1 MNTNATES
9 VFSADRVERSQDS
22 TRRHFFGRSALGVG
36 TFALSHLMSQELLAG
51 DTSISVPG
59 TGGVLRQF
67 HHSPRA
73 KRILYLFMSGGP
85 SQIDLFDYKPRLN
98 EDNGAE
104 LPESVRR
111 GQRLTGMSGNQ
122 ATLPLAGSI
131 FKFSQHGQSGAW
143 LSDLLPFTAS
153 VADDLCFVK
162 TVFTEAINH
171 DPAITYIQTGAQV
184 AGRPSLGAWLDY
196 GLGSLNENL
205 PAFCV
210 LVTKN
215 KGGQPL
221 YSRLWG
227 SGFLPANHQGVQLR
241 AGSDPVLYLSNP
253 PGVSASSRRKLLDG
267 LNALHQQQ
275 YERRLDPLIEQR
287 VRQSEMAFR
296 MQSSVPEVA
305 DFSDEPEHI
314 FELYG
319 PDSRTPGTFA
329 SNCLLARRLLERD
342 VRCVQLFHRDWDHHG
357 GLPGGIRSECQQV
370 DQPSAAIIKD
380 LKQRGLLEDTLV
392 VWGGEFGRTA
402 YSQGKLTATDYG
414 RDHHPRCFTMW
425 LAGGGV
431 QPGLSY
437 GVTDEYSYN
446 IFEDPVHIHDL
457 NTTILYLLGVD
468 HQRLTYKY
476 QGRHYRLTDVHGELV
491 SGIIS

>member
-1 MNTNATES
+1 MNAADLQ
-9 VFSADRVERSQDS
+9 FSTANNERNLW
-22 TRRHFFGRSALGVG
+22 TRRHFFGRSALGAG
-36 TFALSHLMSQELLAG
+36 TFALSQLIGGELSAADASYSATG
-51 DTSISVPG
+51 S
-59 TGGVLRQF
+59 GGVLQRF
-67 HHSPRA
+67 HHPPRA

-85 SQIDLFDYKPRLN
+85 SQLDLFDYKPRLN
-98 EDNGAE
+98 QDNGTE
-104 LPESVRR
+104 LPDSVRR

-122 ATLPLAGSI
+122 ASLPLAGSI
-131 FKFSQHGQSGAW
+131 FKFSQHGESGAW
-143 LSDLLPFTAS
+143 LSELLPYTAG

-196 GLGSLNENL
+196 GLGSLNDNL

-253 PGVSASSRRKLLDG
+253 AGVSVASRRKLLDG
-267 LNALHQQQ
+267 INSLHHLQQEQ
-275 YERRLDPLIEQR
+275 RLDPLIQQR
-287 VRQSEMAFR
+287 VAQSEMAFR
-296 MQSSVPEVA
+296 MQASVPEVA
-305 DFSDEPEHI
+305 NFSDEPEHI

-357 GLPGGIRSECQQV
+357 GLPGGIRSECGQV
-370 DQPSAAIIKD
+370 DQASAAIIKD

-431 QPGLSY
+431 RPGLSY
-437 GVTDEYSYN
+437 GITDDYSYN
-446 IFEDPVHIHDL
+446 IVENPVHIHDL
-457 NTTILYLLGVD
+457 NATILHLLGVD

-491 SGIIS
+491 TDIFS